1 VNDQERENAQD
12 LLLALRVKQVLGMFT
27 PLGGEDRALHDR
39 AKVKADASLK
49 EAMATYVGGSGGE

>member
-1 VNDQERENAQD
+1 MSPEERENAQD

-39 AKVKADASLK
+39 AKARADASLK
-49 EAMATYVGGSGGE
+49 EAIAVYVEGAP